1 MNDNIVLIY
10 AIEMKREICNIIDI
24 FELMLFQMNQIEPA
38 SNGTD
43 YNEVEREDTYVSVRS
58 RNHGEHP
65 IQHNSK

>member
-1 MNDNIVLIY
+1 
-10 AIEMKREICNIIDI
+10 
-24 FELMLFQMNQIEPA
+24 MLFQMNQIEPA